1 MTPPAS
7 VVALDLA
14 QTPPRLPPAPRNS
27 PLTGLP
33 PPLFWRLLLAMV
45 PRLRLLATVIALLAL
60 SSLVHAAAPAGEPV
74 KLGFFMSITGRDASF
89 GEAALRGA
97 RLAVDDLNAA
107 GGILGRPVELVVE
120 DNRSLPGESAT
131 AAKKLITR
139 HKVVALIGEC
149 ASSRTLEAAP
159 VAQAAGIPLVTPAST
174 NPKVTAVGD
183 GIFRV
188 CFADPFQGA
197 VLATYAW
204 KNLGLRRAALLIDST
219 APYSVGL
226 AEVFAKTFTTLGGEI
241 VASQKYSGGDKD
253 FRAQLTAIRATRAD
267 ALFLPGYYVEA
278 GLAAQQSRELGL
290 RATLLGGDGF
300 EAPQLIEI
308 GGPALEGT
316 VYSTHYS
323 AENQD
328 PASRRFVASYQARHG
343 SVPVGLAAL
352 SYDSVQLVAD
362 AARRAGTTE
371 RVALKQ
377 ALAAT
382 RDFPGIT
389 GRTTLN
395 DQRDAIK
402 DAAIITV
409 RGGRCVFTESIRP

>member
-1 MTPPAS
+1 MF
-7 VVALDLA
+7 L
-14 QTPPRLPPAPRNS
+14 RIC
-27 PLTGLP
+27 
-33 PPLFWRLLLAMV
+33 FLL
-45 PRLRLLATVIALLAL
+45 ALLA
-60 SSLVHAAAPAGEPV
+60 VVNRARAAQPAGEPV

-97 RLAVDDLNAA
+97 RLAVDDLNAT

-120 DNRSLPGESAT
+120 DNRSVSGESAT
-131 AAKKLITR
+131 AAKKLLSR
-139 HKVVALIGEC
+139 DKVVALIGEC
-149 ASSRTLEAAP
+149 ASARTLEAAP
-159 VAQAAGIPLVTPAST
+159 IAQAAGIPLVTPAST

-183 GIFRV
+183 CIFRV
-188 CFADPFQGA
+188 CFADPFQGT
-197 VLATYAW
+197 VLASYAW

-226 AEVFAKTFTTLGGEI
+226 AEVFAKTFLALGGDI
-241 VASQKYSGGDKD
+241 VAAQKYSGDAKD
-253 FRAQLTAIRATRAD
+253 FRAQLTAIRSTKAD
-267 ALFLPGYYVEA
+267 TIFLPGYYVAA
-278 GLAAQQSRELGL
+278 GLVAQQARELGL
-290 RATLLGGDGF
+290 RATLVGGDGF
-300 EAPQLIEI
+300 EAPQLLEI

-323 AENQD
+323 AESKD
-328 PASRRFVASYQARHG
+328 PASRRFVSAYQARHG
-343 SVPVGLAAL
+343 STPVGLAAL
-352 SYDSVQLVAD
+352 TYDSVQLIAD

-371 RVALKQ
+371 RVALKK

-395 DQRDAIK
+395 EHRDAIK

-409 RGGRCVFTESIRP
+409 RGGQCVFVDSVRP

>member
-1 MTPPAS
+1 
-7 VVALDLA
+7 
-14 QTPPRLPPAPRNS
+14 
-27 PLTGLP
+27 
-33 PPLFWRLLLAMV
+33 MV
-45 PRLRLLATVIALLAL
+45 PRFRLLASVIALLAL
-60 SSLVHAAAPAGEPV
+60 SSLVLAAAPAGEPV

-139 HKVVALIGEC
+139 SKVVALIGEC

-159 VAQAAGIPLVTPAST
+159 VAQAAGLPLVTPAST

-183 GIFRV
+183 CIFRV

-226 AEVFAKTFTTLGGEI
+226 AEVFAKTFTALGGEI

-323 AENQD
+323 AESPD
-328 PASRRFVASYQARHG
+328 PASRRFVAAYQARHG

-352 SYDSVQLVAD
+352 TYDSVQLVAD

-371 RVALKQ
+371 RAALKK

-382 RDFPGIT
+382 RNFPGIT

-395 DQRDAIK
+395 DQRDALK

-409 RGGRCVFTESIRP
+409 RNGRCVFT

>member
-1 MTPPAS
+1 
-7 VVALDLA
+7 
-14 QTPPRLPPAPRNS
+14 
-27 PLTGLP
+27 
-33 PPLFWRLLLAMV
+33 MV
-45 PRLRLLATVIALLAL
+45 PRFRLLASVIALLAL
-60 SSLVHAAAPAGEPV
+60 SSLVLAAAPAGEPV

-139 HKVVALIGEC
+139 SKVVALIGEC

-159 VAQAAGIPLVTPAST
+159 VAQAAGLPLVTPAST

-183 GIFRV
+183 CIFRV

-226 AEVFAKTFTTLGGEI
+226 AEVFAKTFTALGGEI

-323 AENQD
+323 AESPD
-328 PASRRFVASYQARHG
+328 PASRRFVAAYQARHG

-352 SYDSVQLVAD
+352 TYDSVQLVAD

-371 RVALKQ
+371 RAALKK

-382 RDFPGIT
+382 RNFPGIT

-395 DQRDAIK
+395 DQRDALK

-409 RGGRCVFTESIRP
+409 RNGRCVFTESVHP

>member
-1 MTPPAS
+1 
-7 VVALDLA
+7 
-14 QTPPRLPPAPRNS
+14 
-27 PLTGLP
+27 
-33 PPLFWRLLLAMV
+33 MV
-45 PRLRLLATVIALLAL
+45 SRLRLLAAFLAL
-60 SSLVHAAAPAGEPV
+60 AFSAFAHAAAPTGEPV

-139 HKVVALIGEC
+139 NKVVALIGEC

-183 GIFRV
+183 CIFRV

-197 VLATYAW
+197 VLATYAR

-226 AEVFAKTFTTLGGEI
+226 ADVFAKTFAALGGEI

-267 ALFLPGYYVEA
+267 AIFLPGYYVEA

-308 GGPALEGT
+308 GGAALEGT

-323 AENQD
+323 AESQE
-328 PASRRFVASYQARHG
+328 PASRRFVAAYQARHG

-352 SYDSVQLVAD
+352 TYDSVQLVAD
-362 AARRAGTTE
+362 AAHRAGTTE
-371 RVALKQ
+371 RVALKK

-409 RGGRCVFTESIRP
+409 RDGRCVFTESIRP

>member
-1 MTPPAS
+1 M
-7 VVALDLA
+7 L
-14 QTPPRLPPAPRNS
+14 
-27 PLTGLP
+27 
-33 PPLFWRLLLAMV
+33 
-45 PRLRLLATVIALLAL
+45 PRLRLLLAFLAL
-60 SSLVHAAAPAGEPV
+60 AVLARAAAPTGEPV
-74 KLGFFMSITGRDASF
+74 KLGFFMSVTGRDASF

-131 AAKKLITR
+131 AAKKLIAR
-139 HKVVALIGEC
+139 DKVVALIGEC
-149 ASSRTLEAAP
+149 ASARTLEAAP

-174 NPKVTAVGD
+174 NPRVTAVGD
-183 GIFRV
+183 CIFRV

-197 VLATYAW
+197 ILASCAY

-226 AEVFAKTFTTLGGEI
+226 AEVFAKTFTALGGAI
-241 VASQKYSGGDKD
+241 VASQKYSGDAKD
-253 FRAQLTAIRATRAD
+253 FRAQLTAIRSTKAD
-267 ALFLPGYYVEA
+267 AIFLPGYYVAA
-278 GLAAQQSRELGL
+278 GLAAQQARELGL

-300 EAPQLIEI
+300 EAPQLLEI
-308 GGPALEGT
+308 GGAALEGT

-323 AENQD
+323 AESQD
-328 PASRRFVASYQARHG
+328 PASRRFVAAYQARHG
-343 SVPVGLAAL
+343 SAPVGLAAL
-352 SYDSVQLVAD
+352 TYDAIHLVAD

-371 RVALKQ
+371 RTALKQ

-389 GRTTLN
+389 GRTTL
-395 DQRDAIK
+395 DEHRDAVK
-402 DAAIITV
+402 DAAIIAV
-409 RGGRCVFTESIRP
+409 RGGRCVFIDSIRP

>member
-1 MTPPAS
+1 
-7 VVALDLA
+7 
-14 QTPPRLPPAPRNS
+14 
-27 PLTGLP
+27 
-33 PPLFWRLLLAMV
+33 MV
-45 PRLRLLATVIALLAL
+45 PRFRLLASVIALLAL
-60 SSLVHAAAPAGEPV
+60 SSLVLAAAPAGEPV

-139 HKVVALIGEC
+139 SKVVALIGEC

-159 VAQAAGIPLVTPAST
+159 VAQAAGLPLVTPAST

-183 GIFRV
+183 CIFRV

-226 AEVFAKTFTTLGGEI
+226 AEVFAKTFTALGGEI

-323 AENQD
+323 AESPD
-328 PASRRFVASYQARHG
+328 PASRRFVAAYQARHG

-352 SYDSVQLVAD
+352 TYDSVQLVAD

-371 RVALKQ
+371 RAALKK

-382 RDFPGIT
+382 RNFPGIT

-395 DQRDAIK
+395 DQRDALK

-409 RGGRCVFTESIRP
+409 RNGRCVFTESVRP

>member
-1 MTPPAS
+1 M
-7 VVALDLA
+7 L
-14 QTPPRLPPAPRNS
+14 
-27 PLTGLP
+27 
-33 PPLFWRLLLAMV
+33 
-45 PRLRLLATVIALLAL
+45 PRLRLLAAVLAL
-60 SSLVHAAAPAGEPV
+60 AVLVAPAHAAAPSGEPV

-97 RLAVDDLNAA
+97 RLAIDDLNAA

-131 AAKKLITR
+131 AAKKLLSR
-139 HKVVALIGEC
+139 DKVVALIGEC
-149 ASSRTLEAAP
+149 ASARTLEAAP

-174 NPKVTAVGD
+174 NPRVTAVGD
-183 GIFRV
+183 CIFRV

-226 AEVFAKTFTTLGGEI
+226 AEVFAKTFTALGGEI
-241 VASQKYSGGDKD
+241 VASQKYSGDARD
-253 FRAQLTAIRATRAD
+253 FRAQLTAIRSTKAD
-267 ALFLPGYYVEA
+267 ALFLPGYYVAA
-278 GLAAQQSRELGL
+278 GLVAQQARELGL

-300 EAPQLIEI
+300 EAPQLLEI
-308 GGPALEGT
+308 GGAALEGT

-323 AENQD
+323 AESQD
-328 PASRRFVASYQARHG
+328 PASRRFVSAYQARHG

-352 SYDSVQLVAD
+352 TYDSIQLVAD

-371 RVALKQ
+371 RIALRR

-389 GRTTLN
+389 GRTTL
-395 DQRDAIK
+395 DEHRDAIK
-402 DAAIITV
+402 DAAIIGV
-409 RGGRCVFTESIRP
+409 RGGRCVFLEAVRP